1 MSATAPTLEDKAAT
15 LPREPGVYLF
25 KSARGKVLYVGKA
38 KSLRARVRQYL
49 NGTDNRLFVPYLVR
63 AARDVECVVVRTEKE
78 ALILENT
85 LIKKHRPRYNIKLV
99 DDSSFLHLRIQPGG
113 YWPRYDV
120 RRHIH
125 RDPGTRHFGPFASAS
140 RARAT
145 LEFVHRRFPLR
156 TCTDRELKSRTRPCL
171 MHQMGRCLAPCVDLC
186 TKQEYDEVVQQ
197 SLLFLEG
204 KNTELLERL
213 QVSMAD
219 AAEDLRFE
227 EAGRLRDLIRAIRAT
242 VEQQDVVDRKLAERD
257 AWGVHVEDGR
267 ATVALLPQ
275 RMGKLDEPFTF
286 PAQVAEGGVGELMSS
301 LLNAWYGGGTP
312 VPPLVLVSDMPDEA
326 EALEEVLS
334 ERRGSRVHLHQPKRG
349 EKTRLIELAVS
360 NARTAH
366 ARAAARE
373 DGRQAAM
380 EELLRVCKLPRLPR
394 RIECFDN
401 SNIQGTDPVA
411 AMAVFVDGAPS
422 RADYRRYRIKTV
434 VGADDF
440 ASMAEVLR
448 RRITRGLA
456 EGNLPDLMVIDGGK
470 GQVSAVRAIFREL
483 GIADQR
489 SPAADQASRP
499 VIGLVGLSKPRT
511 EHRRGDRHALDK
523 IILPEVAN
531 PIRLQANSPGLRLLQ
546 AIRDQ
551 THDTA
556 VQYHR
561 KVRRKRTLT
570 SALDDLPGIGVT
582 RRKALLSHFGSA
594 AAVRAATA
602 EQLAEVPGFGPAL
615 AERVRAALDAEPL
628 T

>member
-1 MSATAPTLEDKAAT
+1 MSRPSQTLAEKAAT

-25 KSARGKVLYVGKA
+25 RSARGKVLYVGKA

-49 NGTDNRLFVPYLVR
+49 NGADTRMFVPYLVR
-63 AARDVECVVVRTEKE
+63 AAGDVECVVVRTEKE

-85 LIKKHRPRYNIKLV
+85 LIKKHRPRYNVKLV
-99 DDSSFLHLRIQPGG
+99 DDSSFLHLRIRTGG
-113 YWPRYDV
+113 FWPRYEV
-120 RRHIH
+120 RRQFD

-156 TCTDRELKSRTRPCL
+156 TCSDRELKSRSRPCL

-186 TKQEYDEVVQQ
+186 TREEYDEVVQQ

-204 KNTELLERL
+204 RNTDLLKRL
-213 QVSMAD
+213 QASMSE
-219 AAEDLRFE
+219 AAEALRFE
-227 EAGRLRDLIRAIRAT
+227 EAGRLRDLIRAIEAT
-242 VEQQDVVDRKLAERD
+242 VEQQDVVDRKMAERD

-275 RMGKLDEPFTF
+275 RMGRMDEPFTF
-286 PAQVAEGGVGELMSS
+286 PAQVADGGIGEMMSS
-301 LLNAWYGGGTP
+301 LLNAWYGDGTP
-312 VPPLVLVSDMPDEA
+312 IPPLILVSHLPDDA
-326 EALEEVLS
+326 IVLEEVLS
-334 ERRGSRVHLHQPKRG
+334 ERRGSRVHLHQPQRG
-349 EKTRLIELAVS
+349 DKTRLVELAVA
-360 NARTAH
+360 NARTTH
-366 ARAAARE
+366 AREAARE

-380 EELLRVCKLPRLPR
+380 EELLRVCRLPRLPR

-489 SPAADQASRP
+489 SPAADQSSMP

-523 IILPEVAN
+523 VILPDVAN
-531 PIRLQANSPGLRLLQ
+531 PIRLQANSSALRLLQ

-570 SALDDLPGIGVT
+570 SALDELPGIGPT
-582 RRKALLSHFGSA
+582 RRKALLLHFGSA
-594 AAVRAATA
+594 AAVRSASAAD
-602 EQLAEVPGFGPAL
+602 LAEVPGFGPAL
-615 AERVRAALDAEPL
+615 AERVRAALDAEPV